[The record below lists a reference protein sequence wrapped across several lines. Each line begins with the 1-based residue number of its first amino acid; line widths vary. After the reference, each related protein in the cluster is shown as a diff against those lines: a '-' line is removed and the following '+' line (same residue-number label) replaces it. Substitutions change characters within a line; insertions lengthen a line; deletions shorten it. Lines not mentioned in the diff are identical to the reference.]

1 MNIFTRFYRKFIHTK
16 SEPDEIVSITVQKIP
31 SRQVSVDDTEF
42 NTISGS
48 TAYAVFTNIDSV
60 VSSISS
66 SGVWDSTYTTVN
78 SNSAT
83 WDSAY
88 TTTNSNSATWDSA
101 YTTINT
107 NSAQIVLNTA
117 DLSNIA
123 STSGS
128 WDSAYTTIN
137 SNNAQIVLNTAD
149 ISNVASTSSTWG
161 ASYISGAILSD
172 YDIRYVN
179 VIGDTMTGNL
189 MIQTSN
195 PGISLVDTSSNVIL
209 IQKTNEGTFSVTGTQ
224 TNATTLAVVAPS
236 GTAANQVVAG
246 TYTDSGSTALE
257 TIDAEGNK
265 YIMGTLSATE
275 GDSSQWGAAY
285 TTVNTNSASWEEST
299 DITYLSAQVDLNTAD
314 ITNIASTSGSWDSA
328 YTTINTNSAQ
338 IVLNTADISNVA
350 SISSNWN
357 SAYTTTNTSSG
368 SWATAD
374 FSNISALSA
383 NNISAVNIVVDTI
396 SFNNSTIANSV
407 TSIGSFMTLVVNGSS
422 VAIPLYIY

>member
-1 MNIFTRFYRKFIHTK
+1 MSNTQEQLQLLRETRPYLY
-16 SEPDEIVSITVQKIP
+16 DEYLANRLDQTS
-31 SRQVSVDDTEF
+31 
-42 NTISGS
+42 
-48 TAYAVFTNIDSV
+48 
-60 VSSISS
+60 VSSTPN
-66 SGVWDSTYTTVN
+66 GYNPTEWDSSYTTTN

-83 WDSAY
+83 WGTGGTDLTDVITTSALWDSAY
-88 TTTNSNSATWDSA
+88 TTTNSNS
-101 YTTINT
+101 
-107 NSAQIVLNTA
+107 
-117 DLSNIA
+117 
-123 STSGS
+123 
-128 WDSAYTTIN
+128 
-137 SNNAQIVLNTAD
+137 AQIVLNTAD

-161 ASYISGAILSD
+161 AGYISGAILSD

-396 SFNNSTIANSV
+396 SFNNSTITNSV